1 MVKRPLV
8 IFNKYKK
15 FNNLTKM
22 DNKSKLY
29 NNIMKTVSE
38 QVKQSLN
45 EYDDIQPKRTNDTY
59 VIVCSGLNDS
69 TVKALRSIQ
78 GNYNQLDLTGVRTDP
93 YGPGSV
99 HIVCKTYDK
108 LKQMLITLVDL
119 KCLDNDEP
127 LLDGL
132 KPRIVIEKV
141 SKTSMNDSVNESRNT
156 DIQRQYIQATKI
168 TAPRQ
173 KAKFDIITQILNGE
187 LDRDPDLIREA
198 MIETGLWDNR
208 TEGQIQMDVNLIM
221 KKTEPD
227 EEMEGD
233 FITSYVYSKDSFD
246 AETFGNG
253 LDAAK
258 NHVKWL
264 IKHGMD
270 VTVTEKRYD
279 YKIDIHYSTK
289 QQYKDLVNW
298 VAWHCGYTDTISSA
312 VTGEDKREVEDIIA
326 SGSNRSWR

>member
-1 MVKRPLV
+1 MVKRTYV
-8 IFNKYKK
+8 INNKYKK

-45 EYDDIQPKRTNDTY
+45 EFDEIAPKKQEIVGNVYLIRCDGMSKKAVDTLSAKISKFDNY
-59 VIVCSGLNDS
+59 GSGNI
-69 TVKALRSIQ
+69 R
-78 GNYNQLDLTGVRTDP
+78 
-93 YGPGSV
+93 
-99 HIVCKTYDK
+99 IVCKTPAEV
-108 LKQMLITLVDL
+108 LKSIQIIIELNI
-119 KCLDNDEP
+119 LDDDNS
-127 LLDGL
+127 LGTN
-132 KPRIVIEKV
+132 PRISIQKV
-141 SKTSMNDSVNESRNT
+141 SRNSMNDSVNEGRST
-156 DIQRQYIQATKI
+156 DIQRQYIQASKI

-208 TEGQIQMDVNLIM
+208 SEGQIQMDVNLIM

-233 FITSYVYSKDSFD
+233 FTTSYVYSRDSFD

-253 LDAAK
+253 LDAAE

-298 VAWHCGYTDTISSA
+298 LAWHCGYTDTISST
-312 VTGEDKREVEDIIA
+312 VSGEDKREVEDIIA